1 MSMSTKREPREHL
14 SCVLKL
20 RRFNSLRNPT
30 KERNHNNGGFEATK
44 FTFGSSDM
52 FERR

>member
-1 MSMSTKREPREHL
+1 MSMSVKRASREHL

-20 RRFNSLRNPT
+20 RRFNSSRNPT

-44 FTFGSSDM
+44 FRFGSNIIT
-52 FERR
+52 E